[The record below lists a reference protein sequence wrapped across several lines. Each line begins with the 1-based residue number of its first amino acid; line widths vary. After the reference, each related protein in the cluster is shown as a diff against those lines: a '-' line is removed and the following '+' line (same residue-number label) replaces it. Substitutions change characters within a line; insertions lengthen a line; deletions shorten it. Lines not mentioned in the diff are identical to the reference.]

1 MSFRV
6 RMSRSQLF
14 AAILASSL
22 SAKLSLSRPRQIRRL
37 GTRAR
42 AIGHIQHG
50 RANALPGGYKCNA
63 HGASCTRC
71 QCASA
76 GSRRL
81 GKVTRIGSGE
91 CKRSAGEG

>member
-71 QCASA
+71 
-76 GSRRL
+76 
-81 GKVTRIGSGE
+81 
-91 CKRSAGEG
+91 